1 MPINI
6 IVAFTQKNF
15 GIGKDNKLPWNIPDD
30 LRRFKSLT
38 KDSVIIMGRKTW
50 ESLPIKP
57 LKNRFNIIIS
67 SKPIISYEFAISMSA
82 ESAYNYAYNYKDKE
96 KIFIIG
102 GCEVYKLF
110 MPIVNNIYATIIY
123 NDIVCDTFFPIKYFD
138 KFKIN
143 SYSTIHTHNEYNYQ
157 YIDYV
162 RYNKIHDEYEYL
174 NLLNRIIR
182 DDCLSIRKD
191 RTNVGT
197 YSIFGYSMNF
207 DISESIPF
215 LTTKFLPIKTI
226 LKELIFFMKGQTDNN
241 ILIKQGVNIWTAN
254 TTKEFLNN
262 RGLYDYKEG
271 DMGPMYGVSFR
282 SFGCKYEGCDKN
294 YLGEG
299 FDQLTEIVKSIK
311 KDPYSRRHI
320 MTTFNPSEIKNSVL
334 APCHGISIQFYV
346 EDMYLSCSVYN
357 RSQDVFLGMP
367 FNIAMYSI
375 LTYIIAKK
383 CNLKPYKLIVFT
395 GDTHI
400 YSNHEDQVKLQ
411 LERIPLPF
419 PILEISDN
427 IIDKNF
433 EDINIDDFKIH
444 GYIYH
449 PSIKAPMAV

>member
-1 MPINI
+1 
-6 IVAFTQKNF
+6 
-15 GIGKDNKLPWNIPDD
+15 
-30 LRRFKSLT
+30 
-38 KDSVIIMGRKTW
+38 
-50 ESLPIKP
+50 
-57 LKNRFNIIIS
+57 
-67 SKPIISYEFAISMSA
+67 
-82 ESAYNYAYNYKDKE
+82 
-96 KIFIIG
+96 
-102 GCEVYKLF
+102 
-110 MPIVNNIYATIIY
+110 
-123 NDIVCDTFFPIKYFD
+123 
-138 KFKIN
+138 
-143 SYSTIHTHNEYNYQ
+143 
-157 YIDYV
+157 
-162 RYNKIHDEYEYL
+162 
-174 NLLNRIIR
+174 
-182 DDCLSIRKD
+182 
-191 RTNVGT
+191 
-197 YSIFGYSMNF
+197 
-207 DISESIPF
+207 
-215 LTTKFLPIKTI
+215 
-226 LKELIFFMKGQTDNN
+226 
-241 ILIKQGVNIWTAN
+241 
-254 TTKEFLNN
+254 
-262 RGLYDYKEG
+262 
-271 DMGPMYGVSFR
+271 MYGVSFR

-320 MTTFNPSEIKNSVL
+320 MTTFNPSEVKNSVL

-346 EDMYLSCSVYN
+346 EDINDNMYLSCSVYN